1 VSRVLS
7 RCAKVHFVD
16 ESICRVVDVMGLS
29 GPVLLTLAS
38 AAALLGYALA
48 ALLREGRDERVR
60 NCYGVAWA
68 MHAAAIVIDTSGL
81 GTDIPGARFGF
92 APALS
97 VTLWLVITIYL
108 AESRFLPIRGVRV
121 TLALLGAGAVAVAWW
136 FPGELRPHAASPW
149 APIHWVLG
157 IASYGLFGAAVLH
170 AVLLNRAD
178 RQMRQMLRPVRLVAE
193 ARPQAFASQAP
204 PMGLPLMRLERLTF
218 RFVSAGFVLLSL
230 AIFLGWVFANPWRW
244 DHKAVFS
251 ILGWLVYAGLLSGRR
266 RFGWRGPQATRWV
279 YAGAGLLFLAYVG
292 SRFVLEVL
300 LNRPVGV

>member
-1 VSRVLS
+1 
-7 RCAKVHFVD
+7 
-16 ESICRVVDVMGLS
+16 
-29 GPVLLTLAS
+29 LLA
-38 AAALLGYALA
+38 YALA
-48 ALLREGRDERVR
+48 ALLREGRDERAR

-193 ARPQAFASQAP
+193 AGPQAFASQAP

>member
-1 VSRVLS
+1 
-7 RCAKVHFVD
+7 
-16 ESICRVVDVMGLS
+16 MGLS

-38 AAALLGYALA
+38 VAALLGYALA

-60 NCYGVAWA
+60 NCFGVGWA

-81 GTDIPGARFGF
+81 GTDIAGARFGF

-97 VTLWLVITIYL
+97 VTLWMVITIYL

-121 TLALLGAGAVAVAWW
+121 TLALLGAVAVAVAWW

-170 AVLLNRAD
+170 AALLNRAD
-178 RQMRQMLRPVRLVAE
+178 RQMRQMLRPVRLSPE
-193 ARPQAFASQAP
+193 GRPPAYASQTP

-218 RFVSAGFVLLSL
+218 RFVSAGFVLLSI

-300 LNRPVGV
+300 LTRPVGV

>member
-1 VSRVLS
+1 
-7 RCAKVHFVD
+7 
-16 ESICRVVDVMGLS
+16 MGLS
-29 GPVLLTLAS
+29 GPVLLTLTS
-38 AAALLGYALA
+38 VAALLGYALA

-60 NCYGVAWA
+60 NCYGVGWA

-81 GTDIPGARFGF
+81 GTDIEGARFGF

-121 TLALLGAGAVAVAWW
+121 TLALLGASAVAVAWW

-170 AVLLNRAD
+170 ATLLDRAD
-178 RQMRQMLRPVRLVAE
+178 RQMRQMLRPVRLAPGGGPAALAE
-193 ARPQAFASQAP
+193 QTP

-218 RFVSAGFVLLSL
+218 RFVSAGFVLLSI

-279 YAGAGLLFLAYVG
+279 FAGAGLLFLAYVG

-300 LNRPVGV
+300 LTRPVGV